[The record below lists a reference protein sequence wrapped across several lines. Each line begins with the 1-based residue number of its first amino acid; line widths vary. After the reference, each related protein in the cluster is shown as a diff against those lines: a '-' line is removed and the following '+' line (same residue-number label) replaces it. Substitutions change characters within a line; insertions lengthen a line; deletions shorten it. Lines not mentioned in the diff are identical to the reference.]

1 MIKKLKDELQAS
13 NSDAAAFKKL
23 HDTMIKMNDEKLQK
37 TVKEYQQESDATIK
51 EFKKKVEEFQ
61 ESIEKLRNNLQ
72 ASNSDAAAFKKLHDT
87 MIERKEEKF
96 QKRIKECQE
105 ESYVARKECERKE
118 TSLKEMQKELDRS
131 LL

>member
-1 MIKKLKDELQAS
+1 MIE
-13 NSDAAAFKKL
+13 
-23 HDTMIKMNDEKLQK
+23 MNDEKLQK
-37 TVKEYQQESDATIK
+37 TVKEYQQESNATIK

-61 ESIEKLRNNLQ
+61 ESIFLVLQKDLQ

-87 MIERKEEKF
+87 MIERKKEKF

-105 ESYVARKECERKE
+105 ESYVARKECEQKE